1 MPTSSHLLPQHT
13 PSCHKLPAQSVSS
26 VPNPLSHIR
35 PWLLT
40 ALSLQFSFQCHN
52 FSSGRTSPSLQIAVG
67 TTSLLT
73 PSQCLWCYHRNFLF
87 RDQCPQWDGDF
98 LPFSPPLHHAA
109 CGIIV
114 PQPGIKP
121 RPLGSEGTCDIMCA
135 QWVSVLKQR
144 RPGCTRTGFRL
155 LFKCQQVAKSKL
167 PFQKLQHGKHVGI
180 LLVGGKMVH
189 LTYDSWKTGIK
200 RSWPFLSFKAWRTL
214 PSRGGRQ
221 SCWNMSFVVLNG
233 VRRLHLHK
241 ARRMA
246 RFSE

>member
-1 MPTSSHLLPQHT
+1 MWYPPQ
-13 PSCHKLPAQSVSS
+13 SGGSGK
-26 VPNPLSHIR
+26 
-35 PWLLT
+35 
-40 ALSLQFSFQCHN
+40 SFRNWNCDTENWIVKKGQ
-52 FSSGRTSPSLQIAVG
+52 LIA
-67 TTSLLT
+67 
-73 PSQCLWCYHRNFLF
+73 
-87 RDQCPQWDGDF
+87 RDECGKGD
-98 LPFSPPLHHAA
+98 
-109 CGIIV
+109 
-114 PQPGIKP
+114 
-121 RPLGSEGTCDIMCA
+121 LG
-135 QWVSVLKQR
+135 QR

>member
-1 MPTSSHLLPQHT
+1 MGVAESRTRLGDFTFIFHFHALEKEMATH
-13 PSCHKLPAQSVSS
+13 SS
-26 VPNPLSHIR
+26 VLAWRIPGTGEPSGLLSMG
-35 PWLLT
+35 
-40 ALSLQFSFQCHN
+40 S
-52 FSSGRTSPSLQIAVG
+52 
-67 TTSLLT
+67 
-73 PSQCLWCYHRNFLF
+73 HRIGHDWSDLAA
-87 RDQCPQWDGDF
+87 
-98 LPFSPPLHHAA
+98 AA
-109 CGIIV
+109 CG
-114 PQPGIKP
+114 
-121 RPLGSEGTCDIMCA
+121 
-135 QWVSVLKQR
+135 QWIFVLKQR
-144 RPGCTRTGFRL
+144 RPSCTGTGFRL